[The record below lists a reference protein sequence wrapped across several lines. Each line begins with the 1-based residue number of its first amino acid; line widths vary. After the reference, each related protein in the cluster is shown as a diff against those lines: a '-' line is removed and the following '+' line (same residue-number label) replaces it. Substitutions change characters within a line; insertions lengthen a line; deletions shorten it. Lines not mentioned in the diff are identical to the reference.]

1 MKTETNGAA
10 AVLAA
15 FWGLVC
21 SYCLRLLVPLI
32 VLLFVVLLDYATG
45 MAKAWK
51 RGELNT
57 HTGLMGI
64 LKKLGYAVIVCV
76 SGVVDWLI
84 SYGLA
89 QAGID
94 LHLPF
99 LLSMVVICWLII
111 NELISILENVA
122 AFDGP
127 VPPWLGKL
135 LNRIKKTVDEKAE
148 PETEFEIKTT
158 ELKGNG
164 KMEDGEHER
173 S

>member
-32 VLLFVVLLDYATG
+32 VLLFVVLLDYGTG

-76 SGVVDWLI
+76 SGVIDWLI

-111 NELISILENVA
+111 NELISILENVS

-148 PETEFEIKTT
+148 PEAQFEIKTPP
-158 ELKGNG
+158 LPDDDK
-164 KMEDGEHER
+164 EDEHER